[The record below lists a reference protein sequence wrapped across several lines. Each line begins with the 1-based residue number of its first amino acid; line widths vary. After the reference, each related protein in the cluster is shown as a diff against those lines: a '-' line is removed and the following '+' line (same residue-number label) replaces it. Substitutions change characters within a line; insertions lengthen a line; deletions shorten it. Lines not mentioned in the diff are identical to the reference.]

1 MGFTPFMELA
11 LGLYFAF
18 TVYFA
23 WSSGNYFTLPF
34 LMLFLVG
41 FVFTGFM
48 SLFQA
53 PLARFL
59 DARRAPLLPKTVS

>member
-1 MGFTPFMELA
+1 
-11 LGLYFAF
+11 
-18 TVYFA
+18 
-23 WSSGNYFTLPF
+23 
-34 LMLFLVG
+34 MLFLVG